1 MKMREERLEREEE
14 ESNANASA
22 AAAAAFVASPESPAN
37 SLQLREPSNFQLRKT
52 EEAASSEEAPS
63 PFKSMFPFDFSPLRL
78 LKLNLEGATKGT
90 SSQPADTPDTA
101 TPQTTTVLDT
111 LLDQEKGSS
120 YTVTSASTTQDGS
133 LSPQDGSLSPQGLGE
148 WKAEIDPPTGKT
160 YYWNTET
167 KETTWDRPE
176 GFRD

>member
-1 MKMREERLEREEE
+1 MREEERKEREEE
-14 ESNANASA
+14 ESNAAAAA

-52 EEAASSEEAPS
+52 EKAASSEGAPS
-63 PFKSMFPFDFSPLRL
+63 PFKSIFPFDFNPLRL
-78 LKLNLEGATKGT
+78 LKLNVEGATKGT

-111 LLDQEKGSS
+111 LLDRERGTS
-120 YTVTSASTTQDGS
+120 YNVTSASTT
-133 LSPQDGSLSPQGLGE
+133 QDGSLSPQGLGE

>member
-1 MKMREERLEREEE
+1 MREEIKEREEE
-14 ESNANASA
+14 ESNAAAAAA
-22 AAAAAFVASPESPAN
+22 AAAAAFVASPESRAN
-37 SLQLREPSNFQLRKT
+37 SLQLREPSNLQLGKT
-52 EEAASSEEAPS
+52 EKAASSEEAPS

-78 LKLNLEGATKGT
+78 FKLNLEGATKGT
-90 SSQPADTPDTA
+90 SSQPADTPNTA

-111 LLDQEKGSS
+111 LLDREKGTS
-120 YTVTSASTTQDGS
+120 YTVTSASTT
-133 LSPQDGSLSPQGLGE
+133 QDGSLSPQGLGE